1 MKGWRAS
8 LALRITCVLALV
20 LALSW
25 CVAAGLSGWRS
36 GGGRQTTAVTRPNVL
51 PGWQMLAIFGYA
63 LVSSLILNDTLKVAL
78 SRWRVANAA
87 SRQPVTAP
95 AAPKGGI

>member
-1 MKGWRAS
+1 
-8 LALRITCVLALV
+8 
-20 LALSW
+20 
-25 CVAAGLSGWRS
+25 
-36 GGGRQTTAVTRPNVL
+36 
-51 PGWQMLAIFGYA
+51 MLAIFGYA